1 MSGLENVAL
10 QVAAGMRWGAP
21 KVKEATVWLGQ
32 ALDRINRD
40 HILPIAKQITDRYD
54 TPVEVSTKYRSS
66 EKRAQAQLMQVSKTT
81 KLGLTGLKA
90 VSSGVMRIS
99 RHVLGTALEVSTAFA
114 TTLASR

>member
-1 MSGLENVAL
+1 MH
-10 QVAAGMRWGAP
+10 M
-21 KVKEATVWLGQ
+21 
-32 ALDRINRD
+32 
-40 HILPIAKQITDRYD
+40 KQWMPGERL
-54 TPVEVSTKYRSS
+54 KYRSRPRRS
-66 EKRAQAQLMQVSKTT
+66 VMLTTEEQLMQVSKTT